1 MKARIPLLSLLF
13 CLMACQATK
22 PVSNNDNSLQG
33 LVERVRAQ
41 YNMPGMAVAVVQSS
55 QIKEIAVA
63 GIRRLDQKNP
73 VEQDD
78 RFQLGPLTKTITAHW
93 AATLVEAKLIQWDT
107 KILDVFPEWRD
118 HALKTYHRATLSDLL
133 AHRAYIQAFNSA
145 DDMAKIPRFGGT
157 ARAQRQAFAK
167 WLLRQNPA
175 PIGAAEGYTYSDAGY
190 SLATAMLE
198 KVSDTAWE
206 EAILRDVLP
215 PMQVNALVGWPTDAN
230 LAQPFGHHARHPLD
244 SNLRPVTAANMF
256 PIPPAL
262 APANGLSASIG
273 NYAKFVQAHLQGVR
287 GQANHLEASTY
298 EYLHYGRESHTMG
311 WTRLTRKGIHIS
323 SHDGSA
329 GTFYAHTSIYK
340 EQDLALVIFVNA
352 SNIYATKA
360 VYSLKK
366 RLLERYAPTYQ

>member
-1 MKARIPLLSLLF
+1 
-13 CLMACQATK
+13 
-22 PVSNNDNSLQG
+22 
-33 LVERVRAQ
+33 
-41 YNMPGMAVAVVQSS
+41 MPSMAVAIVQSD

-63 GIRRLDQKNP
+63 GIRRLDQKTLVQP
-73 VEQDD
+73 DD
-78 RFQLGPLTKTITAHW
+78 RFQLGPLTKPITAHW
-93 AATLVEAKLIQWDT
+93 AAMLVEAGLIQWDT
-107 KILDVFPEWRD
+107 KILDVFPEWKD

-145 DDMAKIPRFGGT
+145 DDMATIPRFGGT
-157 ARAQRQAFAK
+157 ARSQRQAFTK

-175 PIGAAEGYTYSDAGY
+175 PIGDDEGYTYSDAGY
-190 SLATAMLE
+190 ALATAMLE
-198 KVSDTAWE
+198 KASGTAWE
-206 EAILRDVLP
+206 EAILQEVLP
-215 PMQVNALVGWPTDAN
+215 PMQVNAIVGWPTDAN
-230 LAQPFGHHARHPLD
+230 WEQPFGHHAPHPLD

-273 NYAKFVQAHLQGVR
+273 NYAKFIQAHLQGVR
-287 GQANHLEASTY
+287 GQSNHLQADTY
-298 EYLHYGRESHTMG
+298 DYIHYGRKSHSIG
-311 WTRLTRKGIHIS
+311 WTSLTKKGVHIS

-366 RLLERYAPTYQ
+366 HLLERYAPAEQE